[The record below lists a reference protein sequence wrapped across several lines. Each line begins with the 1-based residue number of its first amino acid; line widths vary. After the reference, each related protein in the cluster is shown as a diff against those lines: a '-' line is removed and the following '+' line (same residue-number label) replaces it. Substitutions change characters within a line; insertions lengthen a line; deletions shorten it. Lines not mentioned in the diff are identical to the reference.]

1 MNVFL
6 AAPVAALATVLLI
19 FGIARL
25 RGRYDTIDSVWGA
38 GFAVIAVV
46 SALVG
51 TGSALAWTVA
61 ALTAVWGVRLSAHLH
76 RRNSGKPEDR
86 RYQDM
91 ASRYGDRAW
100 PLMFLRVYLVQGV
113 VLWFVSLP
121 VQAAQAVDV
130 RGLGPL
136 GWAGILVWVGG
147 FVFETV
153 GDAQL
158 SRFRADPANSGE
170 VLDTG
175 LWRYTR
181 HPNYFGDA
189 CVWWGLYLLA
199 CETGLGAVTVLSPL
213 LMTWLLARGTGKPL
227 LERGLRERRPGYA
240 AYVERT
246 SGFLPSR
253 RVGESLGRCGLR
265 RRGGAGLG

>member
-1 MNVFL
+1 MS
-6 AAPVAALATVLLI
+6 TVLLT
-19 FGIARL
+19 FAIARL

-46 SALVG
+46 SALAG
-51 TGSALAWTVA
+51 TGSVTGWAVA

-76 RRNSGKPEDR
+76 HRNSGKPEDR

-91 ASRYGDRAW
+91 AARYGERAW
-100 PLMFLRVYLVQGV
+100 SLMFVRVYLVQGV
-113 VLWFVSLP
+113 VMWFVSLP
-121 VQAAQAVDV
+121 VQAAQTVDAP
-130 RGLGPL
+130 GLGPL
-136 GWAGILVWVGG
+136 GWAGILVWAGG
-147 FVFETV
+147 FVFEAV

-158 SRFRADPANSGE
+158 SRFRADPANAGT

-199 CETGLGAVTVLSPL
+199 CQSWLGAATVLSPV
-213 LMTWLLARGTGKPL
+213 LMTWLLAKGSGKPL
-227 LERGLRERRPGYA
+227 LERGLRERRPAYA

-246 SGFLPSR
+246 SGFVPLPPR
-253 RVGESLGRCGLR
+253 R
-265 RRGGAGLG
+265 